1 MQKSICFQL
10 HQEKSFGDGRMR
22 KLLNTLYV
30 TSPNTYLSLDGEN
43 IVIIKEKI
51 EVSRIPL
58 HNLEGII
65 AFGYTG
71 ASPALMGA
79 CAKRNISLSFMKQ
92 SGKFLARVVGEV
104 KGNVTL
110 RKTQYRL
117 SDNIV
122 DSNKIARNFIM
133 GKIFNARWVVERA
146 TRDYAIRLD
155 IEKLKRVSKLLANSL
170 KLVEQCEDLEQ
181 LRGFE
186 GEAAAQYF
194 TIFDDL
200 ILQQKEFFFFN
211 CRNKRPPLDN
221 VNAMLSFVYTLLA
234 HDVAAALETVGLDPY
249 VGFLHRDRPG
259 RVSLALDMMEELRS
273 VYADRFVISLINKRE
288 VNSSGFTQKENGA
301 VIMDDDTRKTI
312 LQVWQSKKQE
322 IITHPFLQEKLE
334 WGLVP
339 YVQAMLLARYIRG
352 DLDGY
357 PPFMWK

>member
-1 MQKSICFQL
+1 
-10 HQEKSFGDGRMR
+10 MR

-43 IVIIKEKI
+43 IVILKDESEIL
-51 EVSRIPL
+51 RIPL
-58 HNLEGII
+58 HNLEGIV

-79 CAKRNISLSFMKQ
+79 CAKRNIALSFMKQ
-92 SGKFLARVVGEV
+92 SGKFLGRVVGEI

-117 SDNIV
+117 SDDV
-122 DSNKIARNFIM
+122 VESNKIARSFIM
-133 GKIFNARWVVERA
+133 GKIYNARWVIERA
-146 TRDYAIRLD
+146 TRDYAARLD
-155 IEKLKRVSKLLANSL
+155 VDKLKGVCKTLVNSL
-170 KLVEQCEDLEQ
+170 KSVEKCQDLEQ

-194 TIFDDL
+194 RVLDDL
-200 ILQQKEFFFFN
+200 ILQQKESFYFRS
-211 CRNKRPPLDN
+211 RNKRPPLDN

-288 VNSSGFTQKENGA
+288 VNDDGFTQKENGA
-301 VIMDDDTRKTI
+301 VNMDDDTRKDI
-312 LQVWQSKKQE
+312 LRAWQSKKQE

-339 YVQAMLLARYIRG
+339 YAQAMLLARFIRG

-357 PPFMWK
+357 PTFMWK